1 MPATHV
7 KSTASDRMVGPAGRL
22 LRGYTMRYALLLVA
36 ALLPSGA
43 LAAQKPQSQSPEPR
57 QAHVL
62 TPEHLNWGPAPGILP
77 AGARLAVLDGDPSK
91 AGPYTM
97 RLEMPAGYRIP
108 PHFHKVDEHV
118 TVISGAF
125 QVGMGD
131 TFDED
136 KLTTLPPGTF
146 GVIPP
151 GMRHFARA
159 DKATVV
165 QLHGMGPWG
174 LTYVNPADQPSTA
187 SH

>member
-1 MPATHV
+1 
-7 KSTASDRMVGPAGRL
+7 
-22 LRGYTMRYALLLVA
+22 MRYTLLLVA
-36 ALLPSGA
+36 AILPLGA
-43 LAAQKPQSQSPEPR
+43 LAAQESSPAGAQPS

-62 TPEHLNWGPAPGILP
+62 TPEHLTWGPAPAVLP
-77 AGARLAVLDGDPSK
+77 AGAQLAVLEGDPTK
-91 AGPYTM
+91 AGPFTM
-97 RLEMPAGYRIP
+97 RLSMPAGYRLP
-108 PHFHKVDEHV
+108 PHFHQVDEHV

-131 TFDED
+131 TFDES

-165 QLHGMGPWG
+165 QLHGVGPWG
-174 LTYVNPADQPSTA
+174 LTYVNPADQPKTA
-187 SH
+187 TK